1 MDLSKQWL
9 AAMTPSYFWG
19 REKSP
24 NHESPKVKNSN
35 DESQDIKIAAAMLV
49 SWKRVPVLCN
59 STDMGSNHAAA

>member
-24 NHESPKVKNSN
+24 NHKSPKVKNSN
-35 DESQDIKIAAAMLV
+35 DESHELKSQDIKISAAMLV
-49 SWKRVPVLCN
+49 SW
-59 STDMGSNHAAA
+59 